1 VNEKI
6 HGYYASGTANQ
17 SGEEDEP
24 EIMLFGKT
32 GIYAQHR
39 SIFLGPDR
47 GSGAACPGIREIV

>member
-6 HGYYASGTANQ
+6 QGYQASGNANQ

-39 SIFLGPDR
+39 ASLLGSDR
-47 GSGAACPGIREIV
+47 GSAAPPAPD